1 MNPAIFVVNA
11 GSSSL
16 KFALFGDGA
25 ALDPLAKGEVSGLGK
40 SAHLRAQRMQTAA
53 PATERELSGITSA
66 ADALSVVT
74 DWIENNFLQVSFS
87 AIGHRV
93 VHGGSRFHAPILVD
107 EPTLQELESLD
118 PLAPQHQPYNL
129 AAIRTLRQRYPR
141 AAQIACFDTAFH
153 AGWED
158 RARRIA
164 LPRKFYDAGVR
175 RYGFH
180 GLSFEFL
187 SERVQTLVPGAQRV
201 VLAHLGSGASI
212 CAVRDGRS
220 VDSTMGFSV
229 LDGLPMATRCG
240 AIDPGVI
247 FHLHRSHALDFD
259 QIEHMLYYDSGLKG
273 ASGISADMRDL
284 LASSAIEAAQAVE
297 LFVHH
302 CVRSIGGL
310 AAVLGGIEVLVF
322 SGGIGWHAPS
332 VRALICERLGFLG
345 IGLDAVSNAANAE
358 RISAEGIGVCTLA
371 IETNE
376 ELVIARHCRRLLAS
390 REGLVGQSR
399 HRP

>member
-16 KFALFGDGA
+16 KFALFSDRPT
-25 ALDPLAKGEVSGLGK
+25 LELLAKGEVSGLGK
-40 SAHLRAQRMQTAA
+40 SAHLRAQRMQPMA
-53 PATERELSGITSA
+53 PAMERELSHVANA
-66 ADALSVVT
+66 ADALSVAT
-74 DWIENNFLQVSFS
+74 DWIEDNFPQVSFS

-118 PLAPQHQPYNL
+118 PLAPLHQPYNL
-129 AAIRTLRQRYPR
+129 AAIRALRERYPH

-153 AGWED
+153 ADWED

-164 LPRKFYDAGVR
+164 LPRKFFDTGVR

-187 SERVQTLVPGAQRV
+187 SERVQALMPGAQRV

-212 CAVRDGRS
+212 CGVRDGHS

-247 FHLHRSHALDFD
+247 FHLHRSHAMDFD

-284 LASSAIEAAQAVE
+284 LASPAVEAAQTVE

-302 CVRSIGGL
+302 CVRSIGAL
-310 AAVLGGIEVLVF
+310 TAVLGGIDVLVF
-322 SGGIGWHAPS
+322 SGGIGWHAPII
-332 VRALICERLGFLG
+332 RALICERLGFLG
-345 IGLDAVSNAANAE
+345 IRIDAAFNAANAE
-358 RISAEGIGVCTLA
+358 RISADGAGVCAFA

-376 ELVIARHCRRLLAS
+376 EVVIARHCHLVLAS
-390 REGLVGQSR
+390 REGLKN
-399 HRP
+399 